1 VSDARGEPDGRPL
14 VVLVSVPDAATGEE
28 LARTLVEA
36 GLAACVTR
44 LPGAVSTYRWQGV
57 LETAAEELLIVK
69 TLASR
74 WPALR
79 DAVRRA
85 HPYDVPEILAL
96 PVVDGLDDYLA
107 WMAGSLSGAPA
118 GDGPAPADPA
128 PAAPAR
134 PGGVATPTDSD
145 SA

>member
-1 VSDARGEPDGRPL
+1 VSDAARGEPDGRPL

-57 LETAAEELLIVK
+57 LETAPEELLIVK

-107 WMAGSLSGAPA
+107 WMAESLAGAPSGGAAARGDRAAPA
-118 GDGPAPADPA
+118 GPPP
-128 PAAPAR
+128 
-134 PGGVATPTDSD
+134 PGAES
-145 SA
+145 S

>member
-1 VSDARGEPDGRPL
+1 MSDAARGEPDGRPL
-14 VVLVSVPDAATGEE
+14 VVLVSVPDAATGME

-57 LETAAEELLIVK
+57 LETAPEELLIVK
-69 TLASR
+69 TLSSH

-79 DAVRRA
+79 DAIRRA

-107 WMAGSLSGAPA
+107 WMAGSVSA
-118 GDGPAPADPA
+118 APADRAAPGDPA
-128 PAAPAR
+128 TAAPAR
-134 PGGVATPTDSD
+134 AGGVVAPTDTD